1 MPSPFPGMDPYLE
14 DPAGWPNLH
23 VNLITEIQAVLN
35 RQLRPNYYARAEDRV
50 YISDQDDPGRRVIA
64 PDVRVLAREEQ
75 PRGPWVALSDTSM
88 VAVAEP
94 VEVVTLIEDEIREL
108 RVEVIDASQ
117 RQVVTVIEVLSPAN
131 KVSGARG
138 QQSYRRKRAEVLAS
152 QSHWVEVDLLRDGE
166 RLVAAELMPR
176 GDYFVHVSRVERR
189 PAGTVWPIRLPQ
201 SLPVIPIPL
210 HAPDPDAKLDLQQV
224 LTTIYDRS
232 SYDLTIDYGLEPTPP
247 LPREYAPWADRL
259 LRDKGLR

>member
-1 MPSPFPGMDPYLE
+1 MPSPFPGMDPFLE

-75 PRGPWVALSDTSM
+75 PPGAWVPLGDTAA

-94 VEVVTLIEDEIREL
+94 VELVTLIEEEIREL
-108 RVEVIDASQ
+108 RVEVIDASR
-117 RQVVTVIEVLSPAN
+117 RQVVTVIEVLSPTN
-131 KVSGARG
+131 KIPNSRG
-138 QQSYRRKRAEVLAS
+138 QESYRRKRAEVLAS
-152 QSHWVEVDLLRDGE
+152 RSHWVEVDLLRDGE
-166 RLVAAELMPR
+166 RLVAAQSMPF

-189 PAGTVWPIRLPQ
+189 PSGTVWPIRLPQ
-201 SLPVIPIPL
+201 PLPIIPIPL
-210 HAPDPDAKLDLQQV
+210 RAPDPDATLDLQQV
-224 LTTIYDRS
+224 LTSIYDRS
-232 SYDLTIDYGLEPTPP
+232 SYDLTIDYGNESIPP
-247 LPREYAPWADRL
+247 LPREYARGRDRL
-259 LRDKGLR
+259 LRAKGLR